1 MNAHRL
7 LSLFAACTA
16 FVFAATAYAGSP
28 YTEAAGQNAPAAA
41 VVQKRVVDKD
51 GTAKVVQE
59 RVQGPVVK
67 DSYGNAQG
75 NQYDL
80 ARDGAFDGQTVAVL
94 HFCLEFD
101 FALPKA
107 ALAEKGF
114 STFRWVGTAP
124 SVEELEEGLKKANQ
138 LWIIS
143 STTRRLSDA
152 HIAVIKRYFDAG
164 HGVYIWGDN
173 DPYYADANA
182 VGRALLD
189 VEMHGDVPGGH
200 PVPIQSKKDG
210 PGVRPNHLLTTGL
223 ESVYEGITIATID
236 TNQHLTP
243 IIWGSAGNIVTSAYE
258 KNGKRALFDGGFT
271 RLYNGWDTA
280 GTPRYVKNAAAWLAN
295 VERFGDKVT
304 AQKNDKNV
312 KSDKKT
318 TSAMRE

>member
-1 MNAHRL
+1 MTHSTLSRL
-7 LSLFAACTA
+7 LVLAIT
-16 FVFAATAYAGSP
+16 VLGATAAFAGSP
-28 YTEAAGQNAPAAA
+28 YTESAGQNAPASA
-41 VVQKRVVDKD
+41 VVQKRMKTDD
-51 GTAKVVQE
+51 GREVVVQE

-67 DSYGNAQG
+67 DTYGNAQG

-80 ARDGAFDGQTVAVL
+80 ARDGAFSGQTVAVL

-124 SVEELEEGLKKANQ
+124 SVDELEEGLKKANQ

-143 STTRRLSDA
+143 STTRQLTDA

-189 VEMHGDVPGGH
+189 VEMHGDLPGGS
-200 PVPIQSKKDG
+200 PVPIQTVKNG

-236 TNQHLTP
+236 ANEHLTP

-271 RLYNGWDTA
+271 RLYNGWETA

-295 VERFGDKVT
+295 VERFGDAVT
-304 AQKNDKNV
+304 ADAGA
-312 KSDKKT
+312 DKKLPK
-318 TSAMRE
+318 TSTKPKG